1 MKKQVKYVFI
11 TGGVVSSLGK
21 GVTSASLALL
31 LKSRGYRVF
40 MQKLDPYLNVD
51 PGTMSPYQHGE
62 VFVTDDGAETDL
74 DLGHYERFAG
84 VTCSKASNYT
94 SGRIYSA
101 VLARER
107 AGGYL
112 GGTVQV
118 VPHITDE
125 IKAAI
130 RSAGEAHGDEPSPDI
145 VLCEIGG
152 VSGDIESLPFL
163 EAARQF
169 RFEEGNENTCFVHL
183 TLGPYLKAAGELKT
197 KPSQHSVGM
206 LRNIGII
213 PDILVCRTE
222 MTIPEEHLKKLAMF
236 CNVKREC
243 VIEEKDVADSVYAV
257 PRELREQGLDEQV
270 LRQVRLDLWPI
281 KHTVW
286 DTLVR
291 KATQP
296 KKRCRIALVGKY
308 ISIRDAYKSVH
319 EALQHAGMAN
329 DCKVEVIPIEA
340 EELLAAKNA
349 ESAKKKDLC
358 DLCDLCGK
366 KLKDIDGILVP
377 GGFGSRG
384 VEGKIAAI
392 KYAREKKIPFLG
404 ICLGMQCTV
413 IEYARDVLGWKDA
426 NSTEFDE
433 NTTHPVIDLMEEQRG
448 VTQKGGTMRLG
459 AYPCVLEKGS
469 LADKLYSH
477 KGHKDNSAC
486 SASLGT
492 RFARLGSLQNASP
505 AFAAVTRLCVKNK
518 DAPVISERHRHRYEF
533 ANDTK
538 AQKAIEAA
546 GLVASGLSPDGKL
559 VEIVELPGHPYFIA
573 SQFHPEFKSRP
584 TIPHPLFNGLVKAA
598 LRNGK
603 RGTGT
608 GERIPRAKRVA
619 EGDALAGV
627 GTERGSEE

>member
-21 GVTSASLALL
+21 GITSASLALL
-31 LKSRGYRVF
+31 LKSRGYKVF

-84 VTCSKASNYT
+84 VTCSKASNFT
-94 SGRIYSA
+94 SGRIYAS

-118 VPHITDE
+118 VPHITNE

-130 RSAGEAHGDEPSPDI
+130 RSAGEHDVDI

-169 RFEEGNENTCFVHL
+169 RFEEGYDNTCFVHL
-183 TLGPYLKAAGELKT
+183 TLVPYLKAAGELKT
-197 KPSQHSVGM
+197 KPSQHSVGQ
-206 LRNIGII
+206 LRAIGII

-222 MTIPEEHLKKLAMF
+222 MPIPKEHLEKLALF
-236 CNVKREC
+236 CNVRLER
-243 VIEEKDVADSVYAV
+243 VIEEKDVTDSVYAI
-257 PRELREQGLDEQV
+257 PRELRKQHLDEEV
-270 LRQVRLDLWPI
+270 LKQLHLDIWPV

-286 DTLVR
+286 DTLVK

-296 KKRCRIALVGKY
+296 KKECTIALVGKY
-308 ISIRDAYKSVH
+308 IAIRDAYKSVH
-319 EALQHAGMAN
+319 EALHHAGMAHN
-329 DCKVEVIPIEA
+329 CKVNVKCVEA
-340 EELLAAKNA
+340 EELEENPRL
-349 ESAKKKDLC
+349 
-358 DLCDLCGK
+358 
-366 KLKDIDGILVP
+366 LKGVNGILVP

-384 VEGKIAAI
+384 VNGKIVAI
-392 KYAREKKIPFLG
+392 KYAREHKVPFLG
-404 ICLGMQCTV
+404 ICLGMQCTA
-413 IEYARDVLGWKDA
+413 IEYARNVVGWKDA

-433 NTTHPVIDLMEEQRG
+433 KTTHPVIDLMADQKG

-459 AYPCVLEKGS
+459 AYPCVIEPGT
-469 LADKLYSH
+469 LAAKLYKST
-477 KGHKDNSAC
+477 K
-486 SASLGT
+486 
-492 RFARLGSLQNASP
+492 
-505 AFAAVTRLCVKNK
+505 
-518 DAPVISERHRHRYEF
+518 ISERHRHRYELSYDSEGRR
-533 ANDTK
+533 ALEK
-538 AQKAIEAA
+538 A
-546 GLVASGLSPDGKL
+546 GLKVSGTSPDGRL

-573 SQFHPEFKSRP
+573 GQFHPEFKSRP
-584 TIPHPLFNGLVKAA
+584 TEPHPLFEGLVRSA
-598 LRNGK
+598 LK
-603 RGTGT
+603 TV
-608 GERIPRAKRVA
+608 K
-619 EGDALAGV
+619 
-627 GTERGSEE
+627 SEK

>member
-84 VTCSKASNYT
+84 VTCTKASNYT

-130 RSAGEAHGDEPSPDI
+130 RSAGEHDCDI

-169 RFEEGNENTCFVHL
+169 RFEVGPENACFVHL
-183 TLGPYLKAAGELKT
+183 TLVPYLKAAGELKT

-222 MTIPEEHLKKLAMF
+222 MTIPEEHLQKLALF

-243 VIEEKDVADSVYAV
+243 VIEEKDVTDSVYAV
-257 PRELREQGLDEQV
+257 PRELRKQGLDEQV
-270 LRQVRLDLWPI
+270 LRHLHLDIWPI

-296 KKRCRIALVGKY
+296 KKKCRIALVGKY
-308 ISIRDAYKSVH
+308 IAIRDAYKSIH
-319 EALQHAGMAN
+319 EALQHAGMAK
-329 DCKVEVIPIEA
+329 DCKVEVVPIEA
-340 EELLAAKNA
+340 EELLSAKNA
-349 ESAKKKDLC
+349 ES
-358 DLCDLCGK
+358 GK
-366 KLKDIDGILVP
+366 KLKDVDGILVP

-392 KYAREKKIPFLG
+392 KYAREHKIPFLG

-433 NTTHPVIDLMEEQRG
+433 HTTHPVIDLMEEQRG
-448 VTQKGGTMRLG
+448 ITQKGGTMRLG
-459 AYPCVLEKGS
+459 AYPCVLKKGT
-469 LADKLYSH
+469 LADKLYSR
-477 KGHKDNSAC
+477 KDNSAS
-486 SASLGT
+486 SASL
-492 RFARLGSLQNASP
+492 RL
-505 AFAAVTRLCVKNK
+505 RVKNT
-518 DAPVISERHRHRYEF
+518 DSATISERHRHRYEL
-533 ANDTK
+533 AYDSEARK
-538 AQKAIEAA
+538 ALEAA
-546 GLVASGLSPDGKL
+546 GLEVSGTSPDGKL
-559 VEIVELPGHPYFIA
+559 VEIVELPQTKHPYFIA
-573 SQFHPEFKSRP
+573 GQFHPEFKSRP
-584 TIPHPLFNGLVKAA
+584 TAPHPLFVGLVAAA
-598 LRNGK
+598 LKGK
-603 RGTGT
+603 T
-608 GERIPRAKRVA
+608 K
-619 EGDALAGV
+619 
-627 GTERGSEE
+627 

>member
-21 GVTSASLALL
+21 GITSASLALL
-31 LKSRGYRVF
+31 LKSRGYKVF
-40 MQKLDPYLNVD
+40 MQKLDPYLNID

-84 VTCSKASNYT
+84 VTCTKASNYT

-130 RSAGEAHGDEPSPDI
+130 RSAGEHDCDI

-169 RFEEGNENTCFVHL
+169 RFEEGAENTCFVHL
-183 TLGPYLKAAGELKT
+183 TLVPYLKAAGELKT

-222 MTIPEEHLKKLAMF
+222 MPIPEEHMQKLAMF

-243 VIEEKDVADSVYAV
+243 VIEEKDVTDSVYAV
-257 PRELREQGLDEQV
+257 PRELRKQGLDEQV
-270 LRQVRLDLWPI
+270 LRQLHLDIWPV

-286 DTLVR
+286 DSLVR
-291 KATQP
+291 KATAP
-296 KKRCRIALVGKY
+296 RKHCRIALVGKY
-308 ISIRDAYKSVH
+308 IAIRDAYKSIH

-329 DCKVEVIPIEA
+329 DCKVEVVPIEA
-340 EELLAAKNA
+340 ECLVPSAECLVPSTKNKHQA
-349 ESAKKKDLC
+349 PGTKHQAPGTKHQALST
-358 DLCDLCGK
+358 
-366 KLKDIDGILVP
+366 IDGILVP

-384 VEGKIAAI
+384 VEGKIVAI
-392 KYAREKKIPFLG
+392 RYAREHKIPFLG

-413 IEYARDVLGWKDA
+413 IEYARDVLGWHDA
-426 NSTEFDE
+426 NSTEFDA
-433 NTTHPVIDLMEEQRG
+433 NTAYPVIDLMEDQRG
-448 VTQKGGTMRLG
+448 ITQKGGTMRLG
-459 AYPCVLEKGS
+459 AYPCVLKKGT
-469 LADKLYSH
+469 LAAKLYGTAEH
-477 KGHKDNSAC
+477 KEHTERTERRKSGISCKPASSA
-486 SASLGT
+486 
-492 RFARLGSLQNASP
+492 
-505 AFAAVTRLCVKNK
+505 VK
-518 DAPVISERHRHRYEF
+518 ISERHRHRYELD
-533 ANDTK
+533 ANGEARK
-538 AQKAIEAA
+538 KLEAA
-546 GLVASGLSPDGKL
+546 GLVVSGVSPDGKL
-559 VEIVELPGHPYFIA
+559 VEIVEVADHSCFIA
-573 SQFHPEFKSRP
+573 CQFHPEFKSRP
-584 TIPHPLFNGLVKAA
+584 TAPHPLFLGLVAAA
-598 LRNGK
+598 LK
-603 RGTGT
+603 S
-608 GERIPRAKRVA
+608 K
-619 EGDALAGV
+619 
-627 GTERGSEE
+627 SK

>member
-31 LKSRGYRVF
+31 LKSRGYKVF

-74 DLGHYERFAG
+74 DLGHYERFAD
-84 VTCSKASNYT
+84 VTCTKASNYT

-118 VPHITDE
+118 VPHVTDE

-130 RSAGEAHGDEPSPDI
+130 RSAGEHDCDI

-169 RFEEGNENTCFVHL
+169 RFEEGSENTCFMHL
-183 TLGPYLKAAGELKT
+183 TLVPYLKAAGELKT

-222 MTIPEEHLKKLAMF
+222 MPIPEEHMQKLAMF
-236 CNVKREC
+236 CNVRREC

-257 PRELREQGLDEQV
+257 PRELRKQGLDEQV
-270 LRQVRLDLWPI
+270 LRQLHLDIWPI

-291 KATQP
+291 KTTQP
-296 KKRCRIALVGKY
+296 KKRCKIALVGKY
-308 ISIRDAYKSVH
+308 IAIRDAYKSIH
-319 EALQHAGMAN
+319 EALQHAGMAK
-329 DCKVEVIPIEA
+329 DCKVEVVPVEA
-340 EELLAAKNA
+340 EEIACAKNA
-349 ESAKKKDLC
+349 KAAKML
-358 DLCDLCGK
+358 GGV
-366 KLKDIDGILVP
+366 DGILVP

-392 KYAREKKIPFLG
+392 RYAREHRIPFLG
-404 ICLGMQCTV
+404 ICLGMQCAV
-413 IEYARDVLGWKDA
+413 IEYARDVLGWADA

-433 NTTHPVIDLMEEQRG
+433 KTSHPVIDLMEEQRG
-448 VTQKGGTMRLG
+448 ITQKGGTMRLG
-459 AYPCVLEKGS
+459 AYPCELKLNS
-469 LADKLYSH
+469 LA
-477 KGHKDNSAC
+477 
-486 SASLGT
+486 
-492 RFARLGSLQNASP
+492 ARLYKAKS
-505 AFAAVTRLCVKNK
+505 
-518 DAPVISERHRHRYEF
+518 ISERHRHRYEL
-533 ANDTK
+533 ANES
-538 AQKAIEAA
+538 EARAALVEA
-546 GLVASGLSPDGKL
+546 GLQVSGVSPDGKL
-559 VEIVELPGHPYFIA
+559 VEVVELPKHPYFIA
-573 SQFHPEFKSRP
+573 CQFHPEFKSRP
-584 TIPHPLFNGLVKAA
+584 TAPHPLFLGLVAAA
-598 LRNGK
+598 LK
-603 RGTGT
+603 
-608 GERIPRAKRVA
+608 KK
-619 EGDALAGV
+619 AG
-627 GTERGSEE
+627 RSKPI

>member
-21 GVTSASLALL
+21 GITSASLALL
-31 LKSRGYRVF
+31 LKSRGYKVF

-84 VTCSKASNYT
+84 VTCTKASNFT

-118 VPHITDE
+118 IPHITDE

-130 RSAGEAHGDEPSPDI
+130 RSAGEHDCDI

-169 RFEEGNENTCFVHL
+169 RFEEGAENTCFVHL
-183 TLGPYLKAAGELKT
+183 TLVPYLKAAGELKT

-222 MTIPEEHLKKLAMF
+222 MPIPEEHMQKLAMF
-236 CNVKREC
+236 CNVRRDC
-243 VIEEKDVADSVYAV
+243 VIEEQDVTDSVYAV
-257 PRELREQGLDEQV
+257 PRELRKQGLDEQV
-270 LRQVRLDLWPI
+270 LRQLHLDIWPI

-296 KKRCRIALVGKY
+296 KRRCRIALVGKY
-308 ISIRDAYKSVH
+308 IAIRDAYKSIH
-319 EALQHAGMAN
+319 EALQHAGMAK
-329 DCKVEVIPIEA
+329 DCKVEVVPVEA
-340 EELLAAKNA
+340 EEFETGLAKSSNHVNLVNTVKNNP
-349 ESAKKKDLC
+349 
-358 DLCDLCGK
+358 
-366 KLKDIDGILVP
+366 LKDIDGILVP

-384 VEGKIAAI
+384 IEGKIAAI
-392 KYAREKKIPFLG
+392 RYAREHKIPFLG

-413 IEYARDVLGWKDA
+413 IEYSRDVLGWKDA

-433 NTTHPVIDLMEEQRG
+433 HTAHPVIDLMEEQRG

-459 AYPCVLEKGS
+459 AYPCVLKKGS
-469 LADKLYSH
+469 LASKLY
-477 KGHKDNSAC
+477 KDA
-486 SASLGT
+486 LTG
-492 RFARLGSLQNASP
+492 F
-505 AFAAVTRLCVKNK
+505 TRLTRLTIPKN
-518 DAPVISERHRHRYEF
+518 PVNPVEKKFMAGTISERHRHRYEF
-533 ANDTK
+533 ANNTE

-546 GLVASGLSPDGKL
+546 GLVATGLSPDGKL
-559 VEIVELPGHPYFIA
+559 VEIVELPKHPYFIA

-584 TIPHPLFNGLVKAA
+584 TEPHPLFLGLVSAA
-598 LRNGK
+598 LK
-603 RGTGT
+603 
-608 GERIPRAKRVA
+608 EKK
-619 EGDALAGV
+619 
-627 GTERGSEE
+627 

>member
-21 GVTSASLALL
+21 GITSASLALL

-130 RSAGEAHGDEPSPDI
+130 HSAGEAHGDEPAPDI

-169 RFEEGNENTCFVHL
+169 RFEEGMENTCFVHL
-183 TLGPYLKAAGELKT
+183 TLVPYLKAAGELKT
-197 KPSQHSVGM
+197 KPSQHSVGQ
-206 LRNIGII
+206 LRAIGII

-222 MTIPEEHLKKLAMF
+222 MTIPDEHLAKLALF

-243 VIEEKDVADSVYAV
+243 VIEEKDVTDSVYAV
-257 PRELREQGLDEQV
+257 PRELRQQGLDEQV
-270 LRQVRLDLWPI
+270 LKQLHLDIWPV

-286 DTLVR
+286 DSLVR

-308 ISIRDAYKSVH
+308 ISIRDAYKSIH

-329 DCKVEVIPIEA
+329 DCKVEVVPIEA
-340 EELLAAKNA
+340 ECLVPSA
-349 ESAKKKDLC
+349 ECLVPSAKSKHKTPSTKHQALST
-358 DLCDLCGK
+358 
-366 KLKDIDGILVP
+366 IDGILVP

-433 NTTHPVIDLMEEQRG
+433 GTAHPVIDLMEEQRG
-448 VTQKGGTMRLG
+448 ITQKGGTMRLG
-459 AYPCVLEKGS
+459 AYPCILQKGS
-469 LADKLYSH
+469 LA
-477 KGHKDNSAC
+477 
-486 SASLGT
+486 
-492 RFARLGSLQNASP
+492 ARLYKEFLTGCES
-505 AFAAVTRLCVKNK
+505 K
-518 DAPVISERHRHRYEF
+518 DAAGMISERHRHRYEF
-533 ANDTK
+533 ANGS
-538 AQKAIEAA
+538 AEQKAIEKA

-559 VEIVELPGHPYFIA
+559 VEVVELPSHPYFIA

-584 TIPHPLFNGLVKAA
+584 TTPHPLFDGLIKAA
-598 LRNGK
+598 LKGQK
-603 RGTGT
+603 
-608 GERIPRAKRVA
+608 K
-619 EGDALAGV
+619 
-627 GTERGSEE
+627 

>member
-21 GVTSASLALL
+21 GITSASLALL
-31 LKSRGYRVF
+31 LKSRGYKVF

-130 RSAGEAHGDEPSPDI
+130 RSAGEHDCDI

-169 RFEEGNENTCFVHL
+169 RFEEGAENTCFVHL
-183 TLGPYLKAAGELKT
+183 TLVPYLKAAGELKT

-206 LRNIGII
+206 LRNIGIN

-222 MTIPEEHLKKLAMF
+222 MTIPEEHLQKLAMF

-257 PRELREQGLDEQV
+257 PRELRQQGLDEQV
-270 LRQVRLDLWPI
+270 LKQLHLDIWPI

-296 KKRCRIALVGKY
+296 KRECTIALVGKY

-329 DCKVEVIPIEA
+329 DARVKVVPIEA
-340 EELLAAKNA
+340 EEFEKH
-349 ESAKKKDLC
+349 LC
-358 DLCDLCGK
+358 DSAPLRE
-366 KLKDIDGILVP
+366 LKNIDGILVP

-392 KYAREKKIPFLG
+392 RYAREHKMPFLG

-433 NTTHPVIDLMEEQRG
+433 KTSHPVIDLMEEQRG

-459 AYPCVLEKGS
+459 AYPCVLAKGS
-469 LADKLYSH
+469 LAAKLYGQSE
-477 KGHKDNSAC
+477 
-486 SASLGT
+486 
-492 RFARLGSLQNASP
+492 
-505 AFAAVTRLCVKNK
+505 
-518 DAPVISERHRHRYEF
+518 ISERHRHRYEF
-533 ANDTK
+533 ANGAE
-538 AQKAIEAA
+538 AQQAIESA
-546 GLVASGLSPDGKL
+546 GLKATGLSPDGKL
-559 VEIVELPGHPYFIA
+559 VEVVELPGHPYFIA

-584 TIPHPLFNGLVKAA
+584 TAPHPLFNGLVKAA
-598 LRNGK
+598 LKQKGR
-603 RGTGT
+603 
-608 GERIPRAKRVA
+608 
-619 EGDALAGV
+619 
-627 GTERGSEE
+627 

>member
-130 RSAGEAHGDEPSPDI
+130 RSAGEAHGDEPAPDI

-183 TLGPYLKAAGELKT
+183 TLVPYLKAAGELKT

-329 DCKVEVIPIEA
+329 DCKVEVVPIEA

-349 ESAKKKDLC
+349 ENAKKKDLC

-377 GGFGSRG
+377 GGFGARG

-459 AYPCVLEKGS
+459 AYPCVLKKDS

-477 KGHKDNSAC
+477 KEHKEHKVFVDF
-486 SASLGT
+486 AS
-492 RFARLGSLQNASP
+492 
-505 AFAAVTRLCVKNK
+505 FAAKNTT
-518 DAPVISERHRHRYEF
+518 VISERHRHRYEF

-573 SQFHPEFKSRP
+573 AQFHPEFKSRP

-598 LRNGK
+598 LKGK
-603 RGTGT
+603 
-608 GERIPRAKRVA
+608 KK
-619 EGDALAGV
+619 
-627 GTERGSEE
+627 

>member
-31 LKSRGYRVF
+31 LKSRGYKVF

-84 VTCSKASNYT
+84 VTCTKASNYT

-130 RSAGEAHGDEPSPDI
+130 RSAGEGGGRGATDLPDI

-169 RFEEGNENTCFVHL
+169 RFEEGTENTCFVHL
-183 TLGPYLKAAGELKT
+183 TLVPYLKAAGELKT

-222 MTIPEEHLKKLAMF
+222 MPIPEEHKQKLALF
-236 CNVKREC
+236 CNVKHEC
-243 VIEEKDVADSVYAV
+243 VIEEQDVTDSVYAV
-257 PRELREQGLDEQV
+257 PRELRKQGLDEQV
-270 LRQVRLDLWPI
+270 LRQLHLDIWPV

-286 DTLVR
+286 DTLVK

-296 KKRCRIALVGKY
+296 KKHCRIALVGKY
-308 ISIRDAYKSVH
+308 ITIRDAYKSIH

-329 DCKVEVIPIEA
+329 DCKVEVVPIEA

-349 ESAKKKDLC
+349 ESAKIGKKLC
-358 DLCDLCGK
+358 DLCDLCDK
-366 KLKDIDGILVP
+366 KLSNIDGILVP

-392 KYAREKKIPFLG
+392 KYAREHKIPFLG

-433 NTTHPVIDLMEEQRG
+433 HTTHPVIDLMEEQRG

-459 AYPCVLEKGS
+459 AYPCVLKKGS
-469 LADKLYSH
+469 LVAKLYS
-477 KGHKDNSAC
+477 A
-486 SASLGT
+486 T
-492 RFARLGSLQNASP
+492 Q
-505 AFAAVTRLCVKNK
+505 
-518 DAPVISERHRHRYEF
+518 ISERHRHRYEL
-533 ANDTK
+533 AYDSEGR
-538 AQKAIEAA
+538 AALVAA
-546 GLVASGLSPDGKL
+546 GLVVSGVSPDGKL
-559 VEIVELPGHPYFIA
+559 VEIVELPQTKHPYFIA
-573 SQFHPEFKSRP
+573 GQFHPEFKSRP
-584 TIPHPLFNGLVKAA
+584 TAPHPLFIGLVEAA
-598 LRNGK
+598 LKFRHAAA
-603 RGTGT
+603 
-608 GERIPRAKRVA
+608 PRSSKSRA
-619 EGDALAGV
+619 
-627 GTERGSEE
+627 

>member
-1 MKKQVKYVFI
+1 MIFVNFVAKNNDMKKQVKYVFI

-130 RSAGEAHGDEPSPDI
+130 RSAGEAHGDEPAPDI

-169 RFEEGNENTCFVHL
+169 RFEEGEENTCFVHL
-183 TLGPYLKAAGELKT
+183 TLVPYLKAAGELKT

-477 KGHKDNSAC
+477 KEHKDNSAC

-505 AFAAVTRLCVKNK
+505 ASAAVTRLCVKNK
-518 DAPVISERHRHRYEF
+518 DAPVISERHRHRYEL
-533 ANDTK
+533 AYDSEARK
-538 AQKAIEAA
+538 ALEAA
-546 GLVASGLSPDGKL
+546 GLEVSGMSPDGKL

-573 SQFHPEFKSRP
+573 AQFHPEFKSRP

-598 LRNGK
+598 LKNGK
-603 RGTGT
+603 RGTGN
-608 GERIPRAKRVA
+608 GERGTGNGKR
-619 EGDALAGV
+619 E
-627 GTERGSEE
+627 

>member
-21 GVTSASLALL
+21 GITSASLALL
-31 LKSRGYRVF
+31 LKSRGYKVF

-84 VTCSKASNYT
+84 VTCTKASNYT
-94 SGRIYSA
+94 SGRIYST

-125 IKAAI
+125 IKTAI
-130 RSAGEAHGDEPSPDI
+130 RSAGEHDCDI

-169 RFEEGNENTCFVHL
+169 RFEEGIDNTCFVHL
-183 TLGPYLKAAGELKT
+183 TLVPYLKAAGELKT

-222 MTIPEEHLKKLAMF
+222 MPIPEEHKQKLALF
-236 CNVKREC
+236 CNVRREC
-243 VIEEKDVADSVYAV
+243 VIEEQDVTDSVYAV
-257 PRELREQGLDEQV
+257 PRELRKQGLDEQV
-270 LRQVRLDLWPI
+270 LRQLHLDIWPV

-286 DTLVR
+286 DTLVK

-308 ISIRDAYKSVH
+308 IAIRDAYKSIH
-319 EALQHAGMAN
+319 EALQHAGMAK
-329 DCKVEVIPIEA
+329 DCKVEVVPIEA
-340 EELLAAKNA
+340 EDLVDAHTETRRHGDKKALRD
-349 ESAKKKDLC
+349 SASLCEIKKA
-358 DLCDLCGK
+358 
-366 KLKDIDGILVP
+366 DGILVP

-384 VEGKIAAI
+384 VNGKIAAI
-392 KYAREKKIPFLG
+392 KYAREHKIPFLG

-413 IEYARDVLGWKDA
+413 IEYARDVLGWADA

-448 VTQKGGTMRLG
+448 ITQKGGTMRLG
-459 AYPCVLEKGS
+459 AYPCVLNNGS
-469 LADKLYSH
+469 LASKLYGTTKHTKTETKLSCISWLS
-477 KGHKDNSAC
+477 KDGMIS
-486 SASLGT
+486 
-492 RFARLGSLQNASP
+492 
-505 AFAAVTRLCVKNK
+505 
-518 DAPVISERHRHRYEF
+518 ISERHRHRYEL
-533 ANDTK
+533 AYK
-538 AQKAIEAA
+538 SEVRKRLEE
-546 GLVASGLSPDGKL
+546 SGLKVSGISPDGKL
-559 VEIVELPGHPYFIA
+559 AEIVELPQAKHPYFIA
-573 SQFHPEFKSRP
+573 CQFHPEFKSRP
-584 TIPHPLFNGLVKAA
+584 TAPHPLFVGLVAAA
-598 LRNGK
+598 LNRS
-603 RGTGT
+603 R
-608 GERIPRAKRVA
+608 
-619 EGDALAGV
+619 
-627 GTERGSEE
+627 SHH

>member
-130 RSAGEAHGDEPSPDI
+130 RSAGEAHGDEPAPDI

-183 TLGPYLKAAGELKT
+183 TLVPYLKAAGELKT

-329 DCKVEVIPIEA
+329 DCKVEVVPIEA

-459 AYPCVLEKGS
+459 AYPCVLKKDS
-469 LADKLYSH
+469 LASKLY
-477 KGHKDNSAC
+477 KDV
-486 SASLGT
+486 LTG
-492 RFARLGSLQNASP
+492 L
-505 AFAAVTRLCVKNK
+505 TRLTGFKGGANLVNPVNPVKK
-518 DAPVISERHRHRYEF
+518 QDAAGEISERHRHRYEL
-533 ANDTK
+533 AYDSSARAALEK
-538 AQKAIEAA
+538 A
-546 GLVASGLSPDGKL
+546 GLKVSGTSPDGKL
-559 VEIVELPGHPYFIA
+559 VEIVELPQSKHPYFIA
-573 SQFHPEFKSRP
+573 GQFHPEFKSRP

-603 RGTGT
+603 RGTGN

-627 GTERGSEE
+627 GTGRGSEE

>member
-1 MKKQVKYVFI
+1 MKKQVKYIFI

-21 GVTSASLALL
+21 GITSASLALL
-31 LKSRGYRVF
+31 LKSRGYKVF
-40 MQKLDPYLNVD
+40 MQKLDPYLNID

-84 VTCSKASNYT
+84 VTCTKASNYT

-107 AGGYL
+107 EGGYL

-130 RSAGEAHGDEPSPDI
+130 RSAGVGGLQSSADAQERVPPDI

-169 RFEEGNENTCFVHL
+169 RFEEGGENTCFVHL
-183 TLGPYLKAAGELKT
+183 TLVPYLKAAGELKT

-222 MTIPEEHLKKLAMF
+222 MSIPEEHMQKLAIF
-236 CNVKREC
+236 CNVRREC

-257 PRELREQGLDEQV
+257 PRELRKQGLDEQV
-270 LRQVRLDLWPI
+270 LRQLHLDIWPI

-291 KATQP
+291 KATRP
-296 KKRCRIALVGKY
+296 KHRCRIALVGKY
-308 ISIRDAYKSVH
+308 IAIRDAYKSIY
-319 EALQHAGMAN
+319 EALQHAGMAK
-329 DCKVEVIPIEA
+329 DCKVEVLPIEA
-340 EELLAAKNA
+340 EELICACNQKPSTAI
-349 ESAKKKDLC
+349 DC
-358 DLCDLCGK
+358 

-392 KYAREKKIPFLG
+392 KYARERKIPFLG
-404 ICLGMQCTV
+404 ICLGMQCAV
-413 IEYARDVLGWKDA
+413 MEYARNVVGWKDA

-433 NTTHPVIDLMEEQRG
+433 KTSHPVIDLMDEQRG
-448 VTQKGGTMRLG
+448 VTKKGGTMRLG
-459 AYPCVLEKGS
+459 AYPCHISRGT
-469 LADKLYSH
+469 LAAKLY
-477 KGHKDNSAC
+477 GAE
-486 SASLGT
+486 
-492 RFARLGSLQNASP
+492 Q
-505 AFAAVTRLCVKNK
+505 
-518 DAPVISERHRHRYEF
+518 ISERHRHRYEF
-533 ANDTK
+533 AMASEAK
-538 AQKAIEAA
+538 AALAAA
-546 GLVASGLSPDGKL
+546 GLVASGCSPDGKL
-559 VEIVELPGHPYFIA
+559 AEIVELPQTKHPYFIA
-573 SQFHPEFKSRP
+573 CQFHPEFKSRP
-584 TIPHPLFNGLVKAA
+584 TAPHPLFFGLVAA
-598 LRNGK
+598 AMKGK
-603 RGTGT
+603 N
-608 GERIPRAKRVA
+608 K
-619 EGDALAGV
+619 
-627 GTERGSEE
+627 

>member
-21 GVTSASLALL
+21 GITSASLALL
-31 LKSRGYRVF
+31 LQSRGYKVF

-84 VTCSKASNYT
+84 VTCTKASNYT

-130 RSAGEAHGDEPSPDI
+130 RDAGTHDCDI

-169 RFEEGNENTCFVHL
+169 RFEEGAENTCFVHL
-183 TLGPYLKAAGELKT
+183 TLVPYLKAAGELKT

-222 MTIPEEHLKKLAMF
+222 MPIPEEHKAKLALF
-236 CNVKREC
+236 CNVRREC
-243 VIEEKDVADSVYAV
+243 VIEEQDVTDSVYAV
-257 PRELREQGLDEQV
+257 PRELRKQGLDEQV
-270 LRQVRLDLWPI
+270 LRQLHLDIWPV
-281 KHTVW
+281 KHTAW

-296 KKRCRIALVGKY
+296 KKHCRIALVGKY
-308 ISIRDAYKSVH
+308 ITIRDAYKSIH
-319 EALQHAGMAN
+319 EALQHAGMAK

-340 EELLAAKNA
+340 EDLLATKGGSRSCATETGNGRA
-349 ESAKKKDLC
+349 GARPSLA
-358 DLCDLCGK
+358 G
-366 KLKDIDGILVP
+366 IDGILVP
-377 GGFGSRG
+377 GGFGARG

-392 KYAREKKIPFLG
+392 KYAREHKVPFLG

-413 IEYARDVLGWKDA
+413 IEYARDVLGWADA

-433 NTTHPVIDLMEEQRG
+433 QTAHPVIDLMEEQRG
-448 VTQKGGTMRLG
+448 ITQKGGTMRLG
-459 AYPCVLEKGS
+459 AYPCVLTKGS
-469 LADKLYSH
+469 LAAKLY
-477 KGHKDNSAC
+477 KKENIDG
-486 SASLGT
+486 
-492 RFARLGSLQNASP
+492 
-505 AFAAVTRLCVKNK
+505 
-518 DAPVISERHRHRYEF
+518 VISERHRHRYEF
-533 ANDTK
+533 AYDSDGR
-538 AQKAIEAA
+538 AALVAA
-546 GLVASGLSPDGKL
+546 GLEVSGLSPDGKL

-573 SQFHPEFKSRP
+573 CQFHPEFKSRP
-584 TIPHPLFNGLVKAA
+584 TAPHPLFVGLVSAA
-598 LRNGK
+598 L
-603 RGTGT
+603 
-608 GERIPRAKRVA
+608 AKA
-619 EGDALAGV
+619 
-627 GTERGSEE
+627 T

>member
-21 GVTSASLALL
+21 GITSASLALL

-130 RSAGEAHGDEPSPDI
+130 HSAGEAHGDEPAPDI

-169 RFEEGNENTCFVHL
+169 RFEEGTANTCFVHL
-183 TLGPYLKAAGELKT
+183 TLVPYLKAAGELKT
-197 KPSQHSVGM
+197 KPSQHSVGQ
-206 LRNIGII
+206 LRAIGII

-222 MTIPEEHLKKLAMF
+222 MTIPDEHLAKLALF

-243 VIEEKDVADSVYAV
+243 VIEEKDVTDSVYAV
-257 PRELREQGLDEQV
+257 PRELRQQGLDEQV
-270 LRQVRLDLWPI
+270 LKQLHLDIWPV

-286 DTLVR
+286 DSLVR

-308 ISIRDAYKSVH
+308 ISIRDAYKSIH

-329 DCKVEVIPIEA
+329 DCKVEVVPIEA
-340 EELLAAKNA
+340 EEFASFVKGSKRVERA
-349 ESAKKKDLC
+349 DR
-358 DLCDLCGK
+358 
-366 KLKDIDGILVP
+366 IDGLIVP

-392 KYAREKKIPFLG
+392 QYAREKKIPFLG

-413 IEYARDVLGWKDA
+413 IEYARDVLGWMDA

-433 NTTHPVIDLMEEQRG
+433 GTAHPVIDLMEEQRG
-448 VTQKGGTMRLG
+448 ITQKGGTMRLG
-459 AYPCVLEKGS
+459 AYPCILAKGT
-469 LADKLYSH
+469 LAAKLYKDVLTGF
-477 KGHKDNSAC
+477 KGDANPVNPVNPVIKRD
-486 SASLGT
+486 
-492 RFARLGSLQNASP
+492 
-505 AFAAVTRLCVKNK
+505 AAGM
-518 DAPVISERHRHRYEF
+518 ISERHRHRYEF
-533 ANDTK
+533 ANGS
-538 AQKAIEAA
+538 AEQKAIEKA

-559 VEIVELPGHPYFIA
+559 VEVVELPGHPYFIA

-584 TIPHPLFNGLVKAA
+584 TTPHPLFNGLIKAA
-598 LRNGK
+598 LRQ
-603 RGTGT
+603 
-608 GERIPRAKRVA
+608 
-619 EGDALAGV
+619 
-627 GTERGSEE
+627 SSQ